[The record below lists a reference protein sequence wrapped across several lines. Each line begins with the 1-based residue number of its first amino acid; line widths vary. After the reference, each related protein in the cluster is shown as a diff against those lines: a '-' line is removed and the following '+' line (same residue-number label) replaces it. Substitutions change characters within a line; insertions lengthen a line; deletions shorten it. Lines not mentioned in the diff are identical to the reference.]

1 LSSAPA
7 SSGRPARWTLGVIG
21 GSGLYDIEDLEEVT
35 AIDVATPFGPPSDT
49 VTAGWIGDVRLL
61 FLPRH
66 GKGHRLSPS
75 EVPYRANIYALR
87 QLGAQGIL
95 SISAVGSMRED
106 VEPGHVVVPD
116 QLIDR
121 TRAGRPATFFEGGVV
136 AHVQLAD
143 PFCPALRHAVAETA
157 RAAGAAVHNGG
168 TLLVMEGPAFSTR
181 AESLLYRSWGVD
193 VIGMTAIPEAK
204 LAREAE
210 LCYATLAL
218 ATDYDCW
225 HATEEDVTVEAVLAV
240 LRRNTALA
248 RRVVRSLVD
257 HVPPERPCGCHEA
270 LRDAL
275 ITAREHVSDAARERL
290 GLLLRKY
297 GY

>member
-1 LSSAPA
+1 LSNE
-7 SSGRPARWTLGVIG
+7 RQARWTLGVIG
-21 GSGLYDIEDLEEVT
+21 GSGLYDIDDLEDVT
-35 AIDVATPFGPPSDT
+35 ALDVATPFGPPSET
-49 VTAGWIGDVRLL
+49 ITAGWIGDVRLL

-66 GKGHRLSPS
+66 GRGHRLSPS
-75 EVPYRANIYALR
+75 EVPYRANIHALR
-87 QLGAQGIL
+87 QLGADGVL

-106 VEPGHVVVPD
+106 IEPGHVVVPD

-121 TRAGRPATFFEGGVV
+121 TRSGRPSTFFEGGLV

-143 PFCPALRHAVAETA
+143 PYCPGLRHGIAEAA
-157 RAAGAAVHNGG
+157 RAAGADVHNGG

-193 VIGMTAIPEAK
+193 VIGMTALPEAK

-248 RRVVRSLVD
+248 RRVLRGLVD
-257 HVPPERPCGCHEA
+257 RLPPEGHCACHEA
-270 LRDAL
+270 LRDAI
-275 ITAREHVSDAARERL
+275 ITGREHVTPAARERL